1 MRLVASNR
9 SWWRLILLVA
19 TGLLALFPTFGVADD
34 QVWTKAVNLT
44 DNTAFN
50 RSTTNLV
57 LANHTSARS
66 GLGSF
71 ASIILGGSQN
81 VSILGAPGQTV
92 TLNLRNFV
100 LAGQSTFTLQGTATT
115 SFIINVRKQ
124 FSLSGSSRIILSSGV
139 RWDHVFFNVLGRGSV
154 VSIRNRA
161 QLYGTLTA
169 RRRTVRLD
177 DYSIVYGAVTA
188 RKILVTDSSRI
199 IPPSIVSP

>member
-19 TGLLALFPTFGVADD
+19 TGLLALFPTFSVADD
-34 QVWTKAVNLT
+34 QVWTKAINLT
-44 DNTAFN
+44 GNTAFN

-57 LANHTSARS
+57 LAIHTSARS

-71 ASIILGGSQN
+71 ASISLGGSQN
-81 VSILGAPGQTV
+81 VSILGAPGATV
-92 TLNLRNFV
+92 TLNLQNFV
-100 LAGQSTFTLQGTATT
+100 LAGGSTFTLQGTATT

-124 FSLSGSSRIILSSGV
+124 FSLSGSSQIILSGGV
-139 RWDHVFFNVLGRGSV
+139 RWDHVFFNVLGRRGV
-154 VSIRNRA
+154 VSISGRV

-169 RRRTVRLD
+169 RQRTVRLD

-199 IPPSIVSP
+199 IPPSIISP

>member
-9 SWWRLILLVA
+9 SWWRPILLVA
-19 TGLLALFPTFGVADD
+19 TGLLGLFPTFGVADD

-57 LANHTSARS
+57 LAIHGSALS
-66 GLGSF
+66 GLGSS
-71 ASIILGGSQN
+71 ARISLGGSQN

-100 LAGQSTFTLQGTATT
+100 LAGNSTFTLEGTATT
-115 SFIINVRKQ
+115 SFIINVTRR

-139 RWDHVFFNVLGRGSV
+139 LWDHVFFNVLGRRSI
-154 VSIRNRA
+154 VSLSSRA

-169 RRRTVRLD
+169 IQRTVSMD

-188 RKILVTDSSRI
+188 RRILLTEYARI
-199 IPPSIVSP
+199 ILPSIVSP

>member
-1 MRLVASNR
+1 
-9 SWWRLILLVA
+9 VA
-19 TGLLALFPTFGVADD
+19 TGLLGLFPTFGVADD

-57 LANHTSARS
+57 LAIHTSARS
-66 GLGSF
+66 SLGSF

-92 TLNLRNFV
+92 TLNLQNFV
-100 LAGQSTFTLQGTATT
+100 MAGQSTFTLQGTATT

-124 FSLSGSSRIILSSGV
+124 FSLSGSSRIILSGV
-139 RWDHVFFNVLGRGSV
+139 PWDHVFFNVLGRGSV

>member
-50 RSTTNLV
+50 RSITNFV

-81 VSILGAPGQTV
+81 VSILGAPGQTD
-92 TLNLRNFV
+92 
-100 LAGQSTFTLQGTATT
+100 GH
-115 SFIINVRKQ
+115 I
-124 FSLSGSSRIILSSGV
+124 
-139 RWDHVFFNVLGRGSV
+139 
-154 VSIRNRA
+154 
-161 QLYGTLTA
+161 
-169 RRRTVRLD
+169 
-177 DYSIVYGAVTA
+177 
-188 RKILVTDSSRI
+188 
-199 IPPSIVSP
+199 

>member
-9 SWWRLILLVA
+9 SWWRPILLVA
-19 TGLLALFPTFGVADD
+19 TGLLGLFPTFGVADD

-57 LANHTSARS
+57 LAIHGSALS
-66 GLGSF
+66 GLASS
-71 ASIILGGSQN
+71 ASISLGGSQN

-100 LAGQSTFTLQGTATT
+100 LTAQSSFTLQGTATT

-124 FSLSGSSRIILSSGV
+124 FSLSGGSRIILSGGV
-139 RWDHVFFNVLGRGSV
+139 RWDQVFFNVLGRGSA
-154 VSIRNRA
+154 VSLRGRT

-169 RRRTVRLD
+169 RKRTVRLD
-177 DYSIVYGAVTA
+177 DYSIVYGVVTA